1 MTDIPGVSEPVT
13 APADATSPAAWE
25 FRRWRRFG
33 HDRLYVARA
42 DGTAVGHRDLV
53 ADIGSPETDESE
65 EELRAAVTSWRADQD
80 SAQPDPVSTIAEPVE
95 DADAAAPVLAE
106 AAPTDLADVRA
117 GAAARAQARAA
128 KEAAPVRTVLARL
141 LRVHNDERAWRIGAD
156 GEEMVAARLAKLAGK
171 DPRWKF
177 LHAVPVGERGS
188 DIDHVVVGP
197 GGVFTLNAKHH
208 PKAKIWI
215 GGDTIMVNGQRVP
228 YVRNS
233 RHEASRAARLLTA
246 ACGWPVEVRG
256 VVVPVNASEITVKAA
271 AQDVVVV
278 PRMQLHRWLRK
289 QEVVLSD
296 DQVEQVYA
304 AARCSTTWQPAR

>member
-1 MTDIPGVSEPVT
+1 MTDIPGVSESAS
-13 APADATSPAAWE
+13 APEAPNGSEAWV

-42 DGTAVGHRDLV
+42 DGTALGHWDLA
-53 ADIGSPETDESE
+53 ADVGSPETEGSE
-65 EELRAAVTSWRADQD
+65 GELRAAVTSWRAGQN
-80 SAQPDPVSTIAEPVE
+80 SAPREPMTAIAEPIE
-95 DADAAAPVLAE
+95 EAAATTPVLAE

-128 KEAAPVRTVLARL
+128 KQAAPVRTMLARV
-141 LRVHNDERAWRIGAD
+141 LRVHNDERAWRVGAD

-171 DPRWKF
+171 DSRWKF

-215 GGDTIMVNGQRVP
+215 GGDTMMVNGQRVP
-228 YVRNS
+228 YVRSS

-256 VVVPVNASEITVKAA
+256 VVVPVNAAEITVKTAP
-271 AQDVVVV
+271 QDVTVV

-289 QEVVLSD
+289 QPVVLSD

-304 AARCSTTWQPAR
+304 AARRSTTWQPAR

>member
-1 MTDIPGVSEPVT
+1 MTDIPGVSEPAT
-13 APADATSPAAWE
+13 APDDSTSPTAWE

-33 HDRLYVARA
+33 HDRVYVARA
-42 DGTAVGHRDLV
+42 DGTALGHWDLAANV
-53 ADIGSPETDESE
+53 GSPETKESE
-65 EELRAAVTSWRADQD
+65 AELRAAMTSWRSDQD
-80 SAQPDPVSTIAEPVE
+80 SAGPEPVTVIAEPSE
-95 DADAAAPVLAE
+95 EAAAATPVVAE

-128 KEAAPVRTVLARL
+128 KEAAPVRTMLARV
-141 LRVHNDERAWRIGAD
+141 LRVNNDERAWRIGAD
-156 GEEMVAARLAKLAGK
+156 GEEMVAARLAKFAGK

-188 DIDHVVVGP
+188 DIDHVVIGP

-215 GGDTIMVNGQRVP
+215 GGDTMMVNGQRVP

-233 RHEASRAARLLTA
+233 RHEAARAARLLTA
-246 ACGWPVEVRG
+246 ACGWPVEARG

-271 AQDVVVV
+271 PQDVTVV

-289 QEVVLSD
+289 QRVVLSD

-304 AARCSTTWQPAR
+304 AARLSTTWQPTR